1 MYVISLI
8 ILFLCAADGLAP
20 KCTKAE
26 NFKQKCKDKKH
37 ILLLN
42 TSDSQD
48 INQFKTFSDDVEVID
63 EICPGGVQGLLA
75 ATTVLP
81 LIHEQYCTAKR
92 LYYAFNSRSNNVGAT
107 ITALSLPPVAQ
118 VLEAAGESTSN
129 LLRAVA
135 SGYDASAA
143 AASANKALLRAAERI
158 QL

>member
-1 MYVISLI
+1 MSIRV
-8 ILFLCAADGLAP
+8 
-20 KCTKAE
+20 
-26 NFKQKCKDKKH
+26 KKS
-37 ILLLN
+37 LLN
-42 TSDSQD
+42 ILSS
-48 INQFKTFSDDVEVID
+48 S
-63 EICPGGVQGLLA
+63 
-75 ATTVLP
+75 